1 MNAAWLAA
9 AWVVVGAIA
18 GLGPRRL
25 RRLTAL
31 IAPVL
36 LVALS
41 LLTAQGGP
49 RPDQLGGGAVALPRE
64 AAGLLSAAGA
74 ALWLCLLLAEELDG
88 RELLGI
94 GAVGG
99 AAVLLLSAG
108 TPLLFGVAALLGAVA
123 LTLRWVSAAPSR
135 ATLAAGRIAGT
146 GAAALVAAGV
156 LLPAVSPD
164 SQPGVVGG
172 LLVVGVIAIAALV
185 PLTKDLVAI
194 AENGVHKTPLE
205 YFDAVLT
212 LGGVTKTILRWG
224 RVEDRLLNLEALR
237 ALVAAYEQERDRARA
252 PTTVTDLC
260 AWLGEQEA
268 SQPESRAEDA
278 VTVMTYHGSKG
289 LEWPLVILTD
299 LDDKPKGSAFGAHV
313 VSDHSGDDIDWN
325 DPLQGRWLRFWP
337 WPFGGQ
343 KKDVVLDAA
352 AANSDEGNAAARA
365 DRAERARLLYV
376 GATRAR
382 DYLVLALPKSKSG
395 WPWLDE
401 LMSDAGGP
409 AFVAPDVGETIVQ
422 VNENPHA
429 VRVAAP
435 VPNEET
441 ALAAPSTDFT
451 LPFMKTTPLRC
462 ASR

>member
-1 MNAAWLAA
+1 MATAALRWCAD
-9 AWVVVGAIA
+9 
-18 GLGPRRL
+18 RRD
-25 RRLTAL
+25 T
-31 IAPVL
+31 
-36 LVALS
+36 VALAELAHLLHEGSGQPAWFEAS
-41 LLTAQGGP
+41 LHEH
-49 RPDQLGGGAVALPRE
+49 GA
-64 AAGLLSAAGA
+64 
-74 ALWLCLLLAEELDG
+74 D
-88 RELLGI
+88 
-94 GAVGG
+94 
-99 AAVLLLSAG
+99 
-108 TPLLFGVAALLGAVA
+108 
-123 LTLRWVSAAPSR
+123 
-135 ATLAAGRIAGT
+135 
-146 GAAALVAAGV
+146 
-156 LLPAVSPD
+156 
-164 SQPGVVGG
+164 
-172 LLVVGVIAIAALV
+172 AIAALV

-395 WPWLDE
+395 WAWLDE

-409 AFVAPDVGETIVQ
+409 AFVAPEVGEAIVQ

-451 LPFMKTTPLRC
+451 GPYIEPVAFLPLALKPSDEAAVEDARIVEEIDLGHRLPFAGTPDMTSVGEAIHRVPGRRR
-462 ASR
+462 SRVG